1 MKIFILVLFVQIG
14 INSVYCTYIGNFF
27 TSNYDKLNDEMKEIR
42 TYINYL
48 ENKLNYTENLI
59 KVINITNKPMKDEI
73 QNEVHRR
80 MGIFNSKINNT
91 SHHNYQIET
100 KLNNFEELISKKVEH
115 LITNRS
121 YQIYEDLSKQLN
133 NIYNETM
140 AYCETT
146 RIEELSQIFNLDI
159 QFDKLQINLL
169 KLRNET
175 LDGFNNVTKNYQ
187 LNNQSEIFQNEI
199 NKIQLKYNNL
209 AGELPKLQSKF
220 QVEINQINFKLNN
233 QSDEITKLHSKN
245 NNLMNIISQLLL
257 KFDKMD
263 QNFKNVVTSSTT
275 EQVYGVWRP
284 VTTKK
289 AGLVWVRPPL

>member
-27 TSNYDKLNDEMKEIR
+27 TSNYDKLNDDMKEIR

-59 KVINITNKPMKDEI
+59 MAIQKNMNKKPMIDRYNEDKLYDEI

-80 MGIFNSKINNT
+80 MGIFYSKINNT

-121 YQIYEDLSKQLN
+121 YQIYEDFSKQLN

-140 AYCETT
+140 VYCETT

-187 LNNQSEIFQNEI
+187 LNNQSEIF
-199 NKIQLKYNNL
+199 
-209 AGELPKLQSKF
+209 
-220 QVEINQINFKLNN
+220 
-233 QSDEITKLHSKN
+233 
-245 NNLMNIISQLLL
+245 
-257 KFDKMD
+257 
-263 QNFKNVVTSSTT
+263 
-275 EQVYGVWRP
+275 
-284 VTTKK
+284 
-289 AGLVWVRPPL
+289 

>member
-1 MKIFILVLFVQIG
+1 MKIFILWLFIQIG

-80 MGIFNSKINNT
+80 MGIFYSKINNT

-121 YQIYEDLSKQLN
+121 YQNMRIYQNYLIIYIMKQWL
-133 NIYNETM
+133 I
-140 AYCETT
+140 AKLQ
-146 RIEELSQIFNLDI
+146 ELKNFPKFSILIFNL
-159 QFDKLQINLL
+159 INY
-169 KLRNET
+169 KSI
-175 LDGFNNVTKNYQ
+175 Y
-187 LNNQSEIFQNEI
+187 
-199 NKIQLKYNNL
+199 
-209 AGELPKLQSKF
+209 
-220 QVEINQINFKLNN
+220 
-233 QSDEITKLHSKN
+233 
-245 NNLMNIISQLLL
+245 
-257 KFDKMD
+257 
-263 QNFKNVVTSSTT
+263 
-275 EQVYGVWRP
+275 
-284 VTTKK
+284 
-289 AGLVWVRPPL
+289 